1 MSSSL
6 KPITIM
12 VNRDF
17 KIPAIYASESVDDI
31 QDALWIGATVQNQ
44 ISTHRADGRTLEI
57 QDVYE
62 KKISDLR
69 ESLTCRIKGLE
80 SDRLD
85 LDAKYVAALRSARA
99 EAADGIRR
107 ELEDEMRSLE
117 QQMKCLDERRRSVE
131 ESRSRDIA
139 EAVSIERIAMERLV
153 SEKEK
158 DVGRMEAI
166 LHSLQDAIGRQG
178 EEIRSMIISKRI
190 NCGNVKIK
198 GSLFETEFHERLVE
212 AYGTVRDFDIRDT
225 AHGSGHEGDS
235 IMTLEGEQIM
245 WELKDYGS
253 DVPKKE
259 VDKFLRDMLG
269 CKGARIG
276 VMVSKSTGIIG
287 KHGALTME
295 IHDGRLLLFV
305 NRYEEW
311 SASGISG
318 GGIFHILLQIFRLWW
333 KTKGDECDSED
344 ETQKKLEE
352 NFLLIQKYVAEL
364 KTRRTEW
371 RTHKGRMEE
380 VLRWVGS
387 LLDDTGSKLERVLR
401 GLGSEEDG
409 SRGEDMSESTIF
421 IETED
426 KRSNEWI
433 QTVLGSC
440 NIGDGWIEL
449 QELEGIISGVK
460 RMSRDT
466 VRGHI
471 LKIIVPGAIEKRG
484 AKKVIVGLVK
494 K

>member
-1 MSSSL
+1 
-6 KPITIM
+6 
-12 VNRDF
+12 
-17 KIPAIYASESVDDI
+17 
-31 QDALWIGATVQNQ
+31 
-44 ISTHRADGRTLEI
+44 
-57 QDVYE
+57 
-62 KKISDLR
+62 
-69 ESLTCRIKGLE
+69 
-80 SDRLD
+80 
-85 LDAKYVAALRSARA
+85 
-99 EAADGIRR
+99 
-107 ELEDEMRSLE
+107 
-117 QQMKCLDERRRSVE
+117 
-131 ESRSRDIA
+131 
-139 EAVSIERIAMERLV
+139 
-153 SEKEK
+153 
-158 DVGRMEAI
+158 
-166 LHSLQDAIGRQG
+166 
-178 EEIRSMIISKRI
+178 
-190 NCGNVKIK
+190 
-198 GSLFETEFHERLVE
+198 
-212 AYGTVRDFDIRDT
+212 
-225 AHGSGHEGDS
+225 
-235 IMTLEGEQIM
+235 M

-253 DVPKKE
+253 DIPKKE

-387 LLDDTGSKLERVLR
+387 LLDDTESKLERVLR

-409 SRGEDMSESTIF
+409 SGGEDMSESTIF

-484 AKKVIVGLVK
+484 AKKVIVGLVRQG
-494 K
+494 